1 MSNKIDRKNSLF
13 LGWGGVWTQTQTQLV
28 YDLIKR
34 DMVSIIGK
42 RENAKGSGFIH
53 GVLEKDEEIRF
64 PLDWANGHT
73 LIAGASGSGKTRLFD
88 LILKQLILRNEC
100 CIFLDPKG
108 DSDIRKI
115 AKDTCAMMGEPD
127 RYLMWHPAHPR
138 DSIRLNPLKNFYRSS
153 ELAARIVALIPED
166 GDSFYRDIANTVL
179 QYMIDAMH
187 MINEQVTLVKVRY
200 YYEHFGELVEKS
212 ILSWFDACK
221 VDWRTVIFQ
230 RLHSSKDEET
240 KAMICADFYK
250 SKVAIKNPNPV
261 IDSLLSMYIDKR
273 RILEQST
280 ANLMANLSKV
290 TNGALAEMLSP
301 SDPNDTRPSYDMAT
315 VLSTN
320 KIFVIGT
327 DSQSDRLVSSAIG
340 KMILADATAVSAARY
355 NYGDGDCPMINIFV
369 DEASEMLCT
378 PLIQLVNKSRGSNFR
393 LWIATQTISDLV
405 AELGSEAKA
414 DQIIASTNNF
424 ISFRCADEPTQ
435 DRVVAK
441 TPQTRVRYVMRT
453 QGFNSSNEELDGLGA
468 NIGERLMEEDA
479 DLFAKELMGQLP
491 DLEYVASFS
500 GGKLVKGRIPIISEP
515 KHMEGSNG

>member
-1 MSNKIDRKNSLF
+1 MSKKISRNDSLF

-34 DMVSIIGK
+34 DMVSIVGK
-42 RENAKGSGFIH
+42 RENSKGSGFIH
-53 GVLEKDEEIRF
+53 GVLEKDEEVRF

-73 LIAGASGSGKTRLFD
+73 LIAGASGSGKTRFFD
-88 LILKQLILRNEC
+88 LILKQLILRNET

-115 AKDTCAMMGEPD
+115 AKETCELMGDPD
-127 RYLMWHPAHPR
+127 RFLMWHPAYPR
-138 DSIRLNPLKNFYRSS
+138 ESIRLNPLKNFYRSS
-153 ELAARIVALIPED
+153 ELAARITALIPED

-187 MINEQVTLVKVRY
+187 LNNEQVTLVRIRY
-200 YYEHFGELVEKS
+200 YYEHFAELIEKAC
-212 ILSWFDACK
+212 LAWFDECK
-221 VDWRTVIFQ
+221 VDWRSAIFQ
-230 RLHSSKDEET
+230 RIHSSKDEET
-240 KAMICADFYK
+240 RATICIEFYRN
-250 SKVAIKNPNPV
+250 KVASKHSTPIL
-261 IDSLLSMYIDKR
+261 DSLISMYVDKR

-280 ANLMANLSKV
+280 SNLMANLSKV
-290 TNGALAEMLSP
+290 TNGALGEMLSP
-301 SDPNDTRPSYDMAT
+301 SDPNDTRKSFDMAS

-320 KIFVIGT
+320 KVLVIGT
-327 DSQSDRLVSSAIG
+327 DSLSDRLVSSAIG
-340 KMILADATAVSAARY
+340 KMILADATAVAAARY
-355 NYGDGDCPMINIFV
+355 NYGDGDAPMINIFV

-424 ISFRCADEPTQ
+424 ISFRCADTPTQ
-435 DRVVAK
+435 ERVVAK

-453 QGFNSSNEELDGLGA
+453 QGFNSSNDDMDGLGA

-479 DLFAKELMGQLP
+479 DLFAMELMGQLP

-500 GGKLVKGRIPIISEP
+500 GGKLVKGRIPIITEP
-515 KHMEGSNG
+515 K